1 MAARETESQLLTQF
15 ASFSAQLS
23 GRDLEI
29 WRCRLVAE
37 EPETLQSLGDR
48 FKVSRERARQ
58 LEARIVSKLATF
70 LGVPPSAASLMV
82 RSGA

>member
-1 MAARETESQLLTQF
+1 
-15 ASFSAQLS
+15 
-23 GRDLEI
+23 
-29 WRCRLVAE
+29 VAE

-58 LEARIVSKLATF
+58 LEARIVGKLAAF
-70 LGVPPSAASLMV
+70 LGVPPAAASSLV